1 MQSSDPIAKISAIVV
16 AGNPDGTNKAI
27 EEEAALTKKEGA
39 EWSLEKLTWSKG
51 DTKESKYMKVA
62 SNPDSYAVPQYFDY
76 VPVKDYSTTR

>member
-39 EWSLEKLTWSKG
+39 EWSLEKLT
-51 DTKESKYMKVA
+51 
-62 SNPDSYAVPQYFDY
+62 
-76 VPVKDYSTTR
+76 